1 MSKRLVV
8 FAPNWLGDA
17 VMALPAIADLVRAGS
32 DTRVDIAARPSI
44 APLFSLMPGIGDVLV
59 LDRPGNGHAG
69 APVSLPDRSF
79 DAALLLPNSFQAA
92 LTAWRAG
99 IPERW
104 GYRAQGRTPLLTRAI
119 AKPAARV
126 HQARYYQRLTESLGF
141 ASGAP
146 EPRLDAP
153 ADIRRAGLE
162 LLASAGW
169 DGRSPLVALAP
180 GAAQGTAKRWPAAS
194 FSALAQSLGRDGVT
208 CVLVGSGADAAA
220 GTEVEA
226 GTPVINVIGRTDL
239 PALAG
244 VLAAC
249 RALVSNDS
257 GAMHFGAALGVPV
270 IAIFGPT
277 DERETRPTGAVEPT
291 VLTHPVWCRPC
302 MLRECPLTHRCM
314 RGVTTE
320 TVRAAVQ
327 RAS

>member
-1 MSKRLVV
+1 MSKRLAV

-17 VMALPAIADLVRAGS
+17 VMALPAIADLVRTGM
-32 DTRVDIAARPSI
+32 RVEVAARPSI
-44 APLFSLMPGIGDVLV
+44 APLFSLVPGIAGVLV
-59 LDRPGNGHAG
+59 LNN
-69 APVSLPDRSF
+69 SLRDRSF
-79 DAALLLPNSFQAA
+79 EAALLLPNSFQSA

-126 HQARYYQRLTESLGF
+126 HQAQYYQRLTESLGF
-141 ASGAP
+141 TPGAP
-146 EPRLDAP
+146 EPHLDAP
-153 ADIRRAGLE
+153 PEIRRAGVD
-162 LLASAGW
+162 LLVSAGW

-194 FSALAQSLGRDGVT
+194 YSSLARSLGRDGVT
-208 CVLVGSGADAAA
+208 TVLVGSAADVDA

-226 GTPVINVIGRTDL
+226 GTSGINLVINVIGRTDL

-244 VLAAC
+244 VLVAC
-249 RALVSNDS
+249 GALVSNDS
-257 GAMHFGAALGVPV
+257 GAMHFGAALGIPV

-277 DERETRPTGAVEPT
+277 DERETRPIGAVEPT

-314 RGVTTE
+314 RGVTVE
-320 TVRAAVQ
+320 AVLAAVQ